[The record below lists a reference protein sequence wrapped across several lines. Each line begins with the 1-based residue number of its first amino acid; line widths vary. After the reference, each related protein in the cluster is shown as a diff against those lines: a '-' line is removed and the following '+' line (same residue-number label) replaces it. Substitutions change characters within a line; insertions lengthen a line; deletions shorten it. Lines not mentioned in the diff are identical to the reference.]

1 MATTQTNS
9 ASGSQLSDTL
19 NATLTN
25 AGTATQNGLNVVAL
39 VHQARLAQKQRYAAA
54 LEKEYGAQDA
64 GTLAAQARVATTKLV
79 IAKVNVAQQQAST
92 PSLTLSA
99 DEWALQGRVYDANSN
114 PLAALTVFLV
124 DGQKIWLR
132 QNGFSYTDQTGY
144 FVLKGTS
151 STEAKAGAMYIEIA
165 SDKGLPIFLDS
176 ASFTPVNGQ
185 AVYKS
190 ITLASQTPIG
200 DPPCS
205 IRELG
210 IPPQGN
216 EYANPEGASQQ
227 S

>member
-1 MATTQTNS
+1 MATTQTNT
-9 ASGSQLSDTL
+9 AGAPQLSDKL

-25 AGTATQNGLNVVAL
+25 AGTATQKGLNSVAL
-39 VHQARLAQKQRYAAA
+39 VHQARLAQQQRYAAA

-64 GTLAAQARVATTKLV
+64 GTKAAQARVATTKLV
-79 IAKVNVAQQQAST
+79 MAKVNVAQQRAST

-99 DEWALQGRVYDANSN
+99 DEWALQGRIYDANSN
-114 PLAALTVFLV
+114 PLARLTVFLV
-124 DGQKIWLR
+124 DGQKSWLR
-132 QNGFSYTDQTGY
+132 QSGFCYTDQTGY
-144 FVLKGTS
+144 FVLQGTS
-151 STEAKAGAMYIEIA
+151 STEAKTGGMYIEIA
-165 SDKGLPIFLDS
+165 NDKGLPIFLDS

-200 DPPCS
+200 NPPCS
-205 IRELG
+205 IRESG

-216 EYANPEGASQQ
+216 EQENAEGAPQQ

>member
-1 MATTQTNS
+1 MATTQANS
-9 ASGSQLSDTL
+9 ASGSQLSDKL

-25 AGTATQNGLNVVAL
+25 AGTATQSGLNGVAL
-39 VHQARLAQKQRYAAA
+39 VHQARLAQQQRYAAA

-64 GTLAAQARVATTKLV
+64 GTLAAQAMVAATKLV
-79 IAKVNVAQQQAST
+79 MAKVNVAQQQAST
-92 PSLTLSA
+92 PSLPLSA

-114 PLAALTVFLV
+114 PLARLTVFLV
-124 DGQKIWLR
+124 DDQKIWLQ

-144 FVLKGTS
+144 FVLKGTT

-165 SDKGLPIFLDS
+165 SDQGLPIFLDS

-200 DPPCS
+200 DPPRS

-210 IPPQGN
+210 IPPQSSDR
-216 EYANPEGASQQ
+216 ASTESAPQQ